1 LTINTAKPCV
11 VAFNSRGEWREQFHC
26 GAAVLDSDE
35 FKYLGMKFHRDG
47 KMQHAD
53 RQWFRALWGAV
64 GNLSKLAAE
73 HGVQKRID
81 LVLKLYQVYAVPMG
95 LYATHIWHTPF
106 LCQDTVSAIPAF

>member
-1 LTINTAKPCV
+1 M
-11 VAFNSRGEWREQFHC
+11 
-26 GAAVLDSDE
+26 LDSDE